1 MRDSLKP
8 NSKSYWDSELE
19 NHNISSELH
28 RFQRQ
33 LLVYYGHQLQMIVLI
48 LRHKINLRTK
58 MSIVSWFMSDHF
70 SSKEGHAQ
78 RDSLLNEMAYS
89 GIFDRELLEVSI
101 VHMNR

>member
-1 MRDSLKP
+1 
-8 NSKSYWDSELE
+8 
-19 NHNISSELH
+19 
-28 RFQRQ
+28 
-33 LLVYYGHQLQMIVLI
+33 
-48 LRHKINLRTK
+48 

-89 GIFDRELLEVSI
+89 GLFDRELLEVSI